1 MEDPKMKNESDELLS
16 DKSES
21 IEDEMQIVGDQD
33 LTNEHDI
40 EAPDENMGAISQSL
54 QPSENESAEFMRG
67 DVDVVTQMNRTTRA
81 MDDAIEES
89 SGSKAHPKKQTY
101 LH

>member
-1 MEDPKMKNESDELLS
+1 MEDPKIKRESDVVLS

-21 IEDEMQIVGDQD
+21 VEDEMQIVGDQD

-40 EAPDENMGAISQSL
+40 AAPDENMGAISQSL
-54 QPSENESAEFMRG
+54 QPLENESAEFMRG
-67 DVDVVTQMNRTTRA
+67 EVDVVTQMIRTTRA
-81 MDDAIEES
+81 MEDIIDES
-89 SGSKAHPKKQTY
+89 SGRKAHPKKETY